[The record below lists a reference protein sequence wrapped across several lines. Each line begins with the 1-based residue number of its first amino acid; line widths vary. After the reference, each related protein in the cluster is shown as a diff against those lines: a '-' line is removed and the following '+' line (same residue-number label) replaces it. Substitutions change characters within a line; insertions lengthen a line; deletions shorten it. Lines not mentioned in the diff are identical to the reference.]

1 MDVGTEQDPTL
12 NLVGQWPL
20 QQFMDNSRATGHYR
34 ERERERERYAFD
46 PVRNMDIAQLLYW
59 ALRNRPTCN

>member
-1 MDVGTEQDPTL
+1 MEVGTEQDPTL
-12 NLVGQWPL
+12 NLVGSDRYNNLWIIPEL
-20 QQFMDNSRATGHYR
+20 LDTTEGD
-34 ERERERERYAFD
+34 RERERYAFD